1 MQYESGS
8 QFESDYK
15 LENDPQ
21 CGQTRGGKEECTWD
35 CEVTFGDFGQE
46 ITNPEC
52 LRDCFEDTPCV
63 AKLLDDP
70 TCCKDTEEAL
80 RRDNCIKS
88 VYEKQPLVYSTISG
102 MVGDKCFG
110 TVADTNWLCF
120 QLVELSA
127 NYPDLESCKT
137 DFEATAEAPSCSS
150 GNRTEQS
157 RSNSR
162 KKRLAPLFQTVN
174 LTDGGNI
181 RTKLDF
187 ENTKHRYPWIC
198 SLRSTKA
205 APSKEHFC
213 AVTLLRRPPGPTVL
227 VGAAHCTFL
236 CKSETDDV
244 VNSCCCAT
252 GPESCA
258 NNVTKCGAEPIVSE
272 MTNLDAEILCG
283 EWETGRRPSS
293 SGEEY
298 NIIIPIKKIVRHPD
312 FDTSS
317 GPGTGNDIAV
327 FKVEDEHLR
336 RRKLIPTCL
345 PESSSRPSLGSA
357 AVHSG
362 WFKPPPRSFLE
373 QYAKPY
379 TRFYR
384 DFFKQWHYQ
393 MEIEECKDPLK
404 NPVNGEKLKYPSN
417 SFYPEGTMCAKES
430 TRMSCFSSGSS
441 GSPLMIK
448 QSERYYTE
456 GILSFIKGC
465 DVFAFGVGNSRGNRY
480 FLNQQSENP
489 SVYTKLSCFLP
500 WIASQYGLTY
510 DGVAGDDC
518 ESKESFEEVSDDVC
532 RNTPSNFLE
541 AVENIERPCI
551 FPFYYDGKK
560 YESCVLFNQMNFV
573 YPTFR
578 CPIRNITSKIEGI
591 NSFKSDDLDNILTG
605 GLCQDPDAQGS
616 DELPPISTNITDCS
630 STQRRVPF
638 SQCKNDCPGGKLLDS
653 NNT

>member
-1 MQYESGS
+1 M
-8 QFESDYK
+8 
-15 LENDPQ
+15 
-21 CGQTRGGKEECTWD
+21 
-35 CEVTFGDFGQE
+35 
-46 ITNPEC
+46 
-52 LRDCFEDTPCV
+52 RDCFEDTPCV

-70 TCCKDTEEAL
+70 TCCKDTEAAL
-80 RRDNCIKS
+80 RRRKCIKS
-88 VYEKQPLVYSTISG
+88 VYKKQPLVYSTISG

-110 TVADTNWLCF
+110 TRADTNWLCF
-120 QLVELSA
+120 MLVEISA
-127 NYPDLESCKT
+127 NFPDMESCKKA
-137 DFEATAEAPSCSS
+137 FEPTVKAPSCSS
-150 GNRTEQS
+150 TNKKDIS
-157 RSNSR
+157 RSNTR
-162 KKRLAPLFQTVN
+162 KKRLAPIFQTVK
-174 LTDGGNI
+174 LTKGGRV
-181 RTKLDF
+181 RTELDF

-198 SLRSTKA
+198 SLRSSG
-205 APSKEHFC
+205 PSKKHFC
-213 AVTLLRRPPGPTVL
+213 AVTLLRKPPGPTVL

-236 CKSETDDV
+236 CKSETENLVKTNNV
-244 VNSCCCAT
+244 VSSCCCAT

-258 NNVTKCGAEPIVSE
+258 NNRKKCGKEPKVSE
-272 MTNLDAEILCG
+272 MTDKDAEIICG
-283 EWETGRRPSS
+283 DWETGRKSR
-293 SGEEY
+293 EEY
-298 NIIIPIKKIVRHPD
+298 NIILPIKEIVRHPD
-312 FDTSS
+312 FNTSA
-317 GPGTGNDIAV
+317 GPGAGSDIAV
-327 FKVEDEHLR
+327 FKVNDKR
-336 RRKLIPTCL
+336 PKDYSNLIPTCL
-345 PESSSRPSLGSA
+345 PPSSSIPSLGST

-362 WFKPPPRSFLE
+362 WFKPPPKPFLNK
-373 QYAKPY
+373 YAKPY
-379 TRFYR
+379 TRFYKE
-384 DFFKQWHYQ
+384 FFKQWHYQ
-393 MEIEECKDPLK
+393 MEIEECKDPIV
-404 NPVNGEKLKYPSN
+404 NPVNGGSLKYPSN
-417 SFYPEGTMCAKES
+417 SFYPAGTICAKES

-518 ESKESFEEVSDDVC
+518 EGKESSEEESDEVC
-532 RNTPSNFLE
+532 RNTPSNLLE
-541 AVENIERPCI
+541 ASQSIEMPCI
-551 FPFYYDGKK
+551 FPFYFDGKK
-560 YESCVLFNQMNFV
+560 YESCVLFNQKDFV

-653 NNT
+653 YNT